1 MKFIDFDKEKCD
13 ECFKCLRTCPT
24 KAISFKK
31 HQREIVNDMCIKCG
45 LCQQVC
51 PQNALSIHSDI
62 VKIKHLINTTNKV
75 AVSLA
80 PSFPTAFKTDKP
92 LKIVTA
98 LRLLGFDIIE
108 ETGIGAEEVSKVY
121 MKALK
126 NWNQPNAI
134 TTCCPA
140 ANYFIEM
147 YYPEEISKML
157 YVVSPMIAHGRMIK
171 ERYGKNTKVVF
182 IGPCL
187 AKKAEGKE
195 IPGSIDGVLTF
206 HELSLWL
213 DDSSI
218 DLEYL
223 KESNFDQSASIHGK
237 KYPMGAIASCEQD
250 TKFEYVKAQGINQCK
265 DMMED
270 LSKNK
275 FDNLL
280 IELNVCDGSCI
291 NGPDYPENES
301 YFEKLSRMKNYFS
314 NSLQN
319 QDNSSNYIHNNIDL
333 RRSFKNKK
341 LIKETPSSEDLK
353 EILEKIDKYD
363 ETDYLNCGACGYS
376 SCFDKAKASYYNFSD
391 ITMCMPYLRSKAESL
406 QSIIFDNTP
415 NLIMILDKN
424 LNVIDF
430 NPAFRKIFNL
440 NNTSVRKYN
449 ISDYIKN
456 DIFRK
461 IFESKSNIIGL
472 KERFKEIDKVF
483 IINLIYIESDDVVVS
498 IMTDITSNEK
508 NKEELSIVKG
518 RTLKVCQEVI
528 NKQMRAAQEIASLL
542 GETTAETKVNLN
554 KLKDIVLE
562 EDNTDYG
569 I

>member
-1 MKFIDFDKEKCD
+1 MKFIDFDKDKCD

-31 HQREIVNDMCIKCG
+31 HQREIINDMCVKCG
-45 LCQQVC
+45 VCQQVC
-51 PQNALSIHSDI
+51 PQKALSIHSDI
-62 VKIKHLINTTNKV
+62 EKVKHMINTTSKV

-80 PSFPTAFKTDKP
+80 PSFPSAFKTDKP
-92 LKIVTA
+92 LKIVKA
-98 LRLLGFDIIE
+98 LKLLGFDIIE
-108 ETGIGAEEVSKVY
+108 ETGIGAEEVSKAY
-121 MKALK
+121 IEALK
-126 NWNQPNAI
+126 NWSQPNAI

-147 YYPEEISKML
+147 YYPKEIDSML
-157 YVVSPMIAHGRMIK
+157 SVVSPMIAHGRIIK
-171 ERYGKNTKVVF
+171 ERYGNETKVVF

-195 IPGSIDGVLTF
+195 ITGSIDGVLTF
-206 HELSLWL
+206 HDLSMWL
-213 DDSSI
+213 ENSSI
-218 DLEYL
+218 DF
-223 KESNFDQSASIHGK
+223 ESLTELNFDQPTNIHGK
-237 KYPMGAIASCEQD
+237 KYPMGAIASCGKN
-250 TKFEYVKAQGINQCK
+250 TRFNYIKVQGINQCR

-291 NGPDYPENES
+291 NGPDYPKNIS
-301 YFEKLSRMKNYFS
+301 YFEKLSRMNNYISKFSQNQISS
-314 NSLQN
+314 NSCMK
-319 QDNSSNYIHNNIDL
+319 SKIDFK
-333 RRSFKNKK
+333 RSFKNKK
-341 LIKETPSSEDLK
+341 LLKEKPGIEDLK
-353 EILEKIDKYD
+353 EILKKIDKYD

-376 SCFDKAKASYYNFSD
+376 SCLDKAEASYNSFSD

-415 NLIMILDKN
+415 NLIMILDSD
-424 LNVIDF
+424 LNIIDY
-430 NPAFRKIFNL
+430 NPAFRKIFNF
-440 NNTSVRKYN
+440 NNQSIKKYN
-449 ISDYIKN
+449 ISDYIKH
-456 DIFRK
+456 DIFKK
-461 IFESKSNIIGL
+461 IFESKSNIMGL

-483 IINLIYIESDDVVVS
+483 IINLIYLESNDVVVS

-562 EDNTDYG
+562 EDNNSYE